1 MYSPMLLSI
10 RGDGLDQGENS
21 KLCKAQAQNV
31 QQRSCIFRLDPVR
44 PGALLTRD
52 VAPTLST
59 EDRDE
64 RLKIADG
71 IP

>member
-1 MYSPMLLSI
+1 MVLSI
-10 RGDGLDQGENS
+10 RGDDLDQGENS

-31 QQRSCIFRLDPVR
+31 QQRSCILRLDLVR
-44 PGALLTRD
+44 PRALLTRD
-52 VAPTLST
+52 VAQTLST
-59 EDRDE
+59 EDSDE